1 MTLSTTY
8 ATEYA
13 ANEPYIDD
21 MLDGKTQV
29 EFDPTDPNIEG
40 SKAMRLLLL
49 REFQIDHFLR
59 QSRNERVL
67 GKNILRS
74 VENVRELGYTNLLDA
89 MTDNA
94 GDEED
99 AFFVRLCV
107 AMTMIAFQQYFIKY
121 LGDDVLELPAVKDL
135 PLPDPEPFMKQPES
149 LH

>member
-1 MTLSTTY
+1 MTLSNTY

-13 ANEPYIDD
+13 QNEAYIDD
-21 MLDGKTQV
+21 MLDGKTEV
-29 EFDPTDPNIEG
+29 EFDPFDPKIEG

-74 VENVRELGYTNLLDA
+74 VENVQALGYTNLLDA
-89 MTDNA
+89 MIDNA

-99 AFFVRLCV
+99 AFFVKLCV
-107 AMTMIAFQQYFIKY
+107 AMTTIAFQQYFIKH
-121 LGDDVLELPAVKDL
+121 LGDDVLILPAVKDL
-135 PLPDPEPFMKQPES
+135 PLPDPEPFLKRPES
-149 LH
+149 LN